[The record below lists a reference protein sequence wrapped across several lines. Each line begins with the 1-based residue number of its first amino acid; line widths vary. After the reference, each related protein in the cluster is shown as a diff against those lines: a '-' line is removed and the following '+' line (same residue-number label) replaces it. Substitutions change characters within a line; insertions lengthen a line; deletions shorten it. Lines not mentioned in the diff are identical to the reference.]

1 MDRKKHLADLK
12 RNYVALHI
20 SKELETFW
28 PLLTDQELVDMVN
41 LLEAAKARIYKEKRN
56 AQIN

>member
-1 MDRKKHLADLK
+1 MDRKKYLKDMK

-20 SKELETFW
+20 SKELEAYW
-28 PLLTDQELVDMVN
+28 SLLTDQELVDMVN
-41 LLEAAKARIYKEKRN
+41 LMEAAKARIYKEAKN